1 MKPRLPGCSAVSFSP
16 GFFRLSTDVL
26 ELPSPLSLLRRA
38 PQPSQVA
45 QPRRSPILF
54 LLTPCSLRFPSCCD
68 ASFPAHSG

>member
-54 LLTPCSLRFPSCCD
+54 LSTPCSLRFPSCCD
-68 ASFPAHSG
+68 ASFPAQSG